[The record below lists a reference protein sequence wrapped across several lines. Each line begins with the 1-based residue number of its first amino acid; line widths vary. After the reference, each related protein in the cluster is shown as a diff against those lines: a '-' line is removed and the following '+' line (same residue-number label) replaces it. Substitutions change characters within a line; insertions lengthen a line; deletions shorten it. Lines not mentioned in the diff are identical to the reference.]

1 MAKSMGAKILISAIS
16 LILVV
21 GVAIG
26 IVIAVNKHNANG
38 NTTPVQT
45 TSHNAV
51 SQVCESTDDQQFCMQ
66 TLSNV
71 KDSDPKS
78 ILNAIVEAS
87 TNSVIKGLNMSDSL
101 MVEHANKGEGVKMA
115 LEDCKDLLQ
124 FAMDSLQNSKDLL
137 NKDLTTVNAQ
147 TPDFKN
153 WLAAVISYQQAC
165 TEGFDDNNDGEK
177 QVKAQLNEKALNGVA
192 KVTGIALDIVADLSK
207 ILGKFGLELDVNA
220 ASRHLLEVDS
230 EGYPTWFGTSDR
242 KLLQRINKG
251 HHVKPNVVVAKDGS
265 GNFKTV
271 AEAIA
276 SYPST
281 GLSGN
286 QRYVILVKAGVYP
299 EYITVP
305 KTAVNI
311 MMLGEG
317 SSKTII
323 TGSKNFVDGVRT
335 MRTATFA
342 NTANGFIAKHISFV
356 NSAGA
361 EKHQAVALRNQG
373 DMSAFFDCAIVG
385 YQDTLY
391 AQTNRQFYKN
401 CDISGTIDFIFG
413 VSPTLIQSSRIVL
426 RKPME
431 SQFNTVTADGTSMK
445 NMNTG
450 IVIQNCDI
458 VPEPALYPVRFEMKS
473 YLGRPWKAYS
483 KTIVMESRIGDVIQ
497 PEGWTPWMGNLYLD
511 TLYYAEYN
519 NEGPGASLNGRVKW
533 AGYKG
538 AISRV
543 EAEQF
548 TAAQFL
554 KAGPSSNTAVWL
566 KALHVPYDITFTK
579 A

>member
-335 MRTATFA
+335 MRTATF
-342 NTANGFIAKHISFV
+342 GMYIIISF
-356 NSAGA
+356 
-361 EKHQAVALRNQG
+361 L
-373 DMSAFFDCAIVG
+373 
-385 YQDTLY
+385 
-391 AQTNRQFYKN
+391 FYLSCILISRTFYFILIIHGMLTFKN
-401 CDISGTIDFIFG
+401 KSN
-413 VSPTLIQSSRIVL
+413 
-426 RKPME
+426 
-431 SQFNTVTADGTSMK
+431 NTVT
-445 NMNTG
+445 NTLL
-450 IVIQNCDI
+450 IN
-458 VPEPALYPVRFEMKS
+458 
-473 YLGRPWKAYS
+473 
-483 KTIVMESRIGDVIQ
+483 
-497 PEGWTPWMGNLYLD
+497 
-511 TLYYAEYN
+511 
-519 NEGPGASLNGRVKW
+519 
-533 AGYKG
+533 
-538 AISRV
+538 
-543 EAEQF
+543 
-548 TAAQFL
+548 
-554 KAGPSSNTAVWL
+554 
-566 KALHVPYDITFTK
+566 
-579 A
+579 